1 MEGRE
6 VKRRDGRSRVRVH
19 GVGLGWAV
27 RTVMLAMAFT
37 AVDAQAAGRVALV
50 VGNGDYTYV
59 TPLPNPVND
68 AADVAAALER
78 LGFDV
83 TLLLNAD
90 RAALADALAAFETAS
105 DGAEVGLVF
114 YAGHGVELGDGELSD
129 GANYL
134 APVDARLD
142 AGRIDQAS
150 VQSLDGVVA
159 ATAGAS
165 TRIVILDATFQ
176 EWRLRRRSESIGNL
190 ILYLDTPMS
199 MEQWGMNL
207 LVAYAGL
214 PGGVVLD
221 GEGNNSPYTTALLRR
236 LDERPMPDVLPM
248 FSAVG
253 GDVFV
258 LTEGQQVPSLFS
270 TLTAPVTLQPQEPT
284 SLGR

>member
-1 MEGRE
+1 MDGRK
-6 VKRRDGRSRVRVH
+6 VKRHDGSSRVRVH
-19 GVGLGWAV
+19 VVGLGWAV

-105 DGAEVGLVF
+105 DSAEVGLVF
-114 YAGHGVELGDGELSD
+114 YAGHGVED

-134 APVDARLD
+134 VPVD

-176 EWRLRRRSESIGNL
+176 ESRLRRRSESIGNL
-190 ILYLDTPMS
+190 IRYLDTPTS

-248 FSAVG
+248 FGAVG

-270 TLTAPVTLQPQEPT
+270 TLTAPVTLQPREPT
-284 SLGR
+284 PLGR

>member
-27 RTVMLAMAFT
+27 WTVMLAMAFT
-37 AVDAQAAGRVALV
+37 VVDAQAAGRVALV

-68 AADVAAALER
+68 AVDVAAALER

-134 APVDARLD
+134 VPVD

-176 EWRLRRRSESIGNL
+176 ESRLRRRSD
-190 ILYLDTPMS
+190 LDTPMS

-270 TLTAPVTLQPQEPT
+270 TLTAPVTLQPREPT
-284 SLGR
+284 PLGR

>member
-1 MEGRE
+1 MNVLRKPLGEFHRAAG
-6 VKRRDGRSRVRVH
+6 VRI
-19 GVGLGWAV
+19 
-27 RTVMLAMAFT
+27 VMLAMAFT

-59 TPLPNPVND
+59 TPLRNPVND
-68 AADVAAALER
+68 AADIAAALER

-90 RAALADALAAFETAS
+90 KAALADALAAFETAS

-134 APVDARLD
+134 APVDARLN
-142 AGRIDQAS
+142 AERIDQAS

-176 EWRLRRRSESIGNL
+176 EWLLRRRSSESIGNL
-190 ILYLDTPMS
+190 IRYLDTPMS
-199 MEQWGMNL
+199 MRQWGMNL

-214 PGGVVLD
+214 PGGAVLD

-236 LDERPMPDVLPM
+236 LDERPMSDVLPM
-248 FSAVG
+248 FGAVAA
-253 GDVFV
+253 DVFG
-258 LTEGQQVPSLFS
+258 LTEGRQAPSLFS
-270 TLTAPVTLQPQEPT
+270 TLTEPVTLQPREPT
-284 SLGR
+284 PPDR

>member
-1 MEGRE
+1 MEGRK
-6 VKRRDGRSRVRVH
+6 VKGRDGRSRVRVH

-27 RTVMLAMAFT
+27 RTVVLAMAFT

-90 RAALADALAAFETAS
+90 KAALADALAAFETAS

-134 APVDARLD
+134 VPVD

-176 EWRLRRRSESIGNL
+176 ESRLRRRSD
-190 ILYLDTPMS
+190 LDTPMS

-270 TLTAPVTLQPQEPT
+270 TLTAPVTLQPREPT
-284 SLGR
+284 PLGR

>member
-1 MEGRE
+1 MKRREGRS
-6 VKRRDGRSRVRVH
+6 GVRVH
-19 GVGLGWAV
+19 VVGLGWAV

-59 TPLPNPVND
+59 TPLSNPVND

-78 LGFDV
+78 LRFDV

-90 RAALADALAAFETAS
+90 KAALADALAAFETAS

-129 GANYL
+129 GADYL
-134 APVDARLD
+134 VPVDARLG
-142 AGRIDQAS
+142 AVDQAS

-190 ILYLDTPMS
+190 IRYLDTPMS

-253 GDVFV
+253 ADVFV

-270 TLTAPVTLQPQEPT
+270 TLTAPVTLQPREPT
-284 SLGR
+284 PLGR